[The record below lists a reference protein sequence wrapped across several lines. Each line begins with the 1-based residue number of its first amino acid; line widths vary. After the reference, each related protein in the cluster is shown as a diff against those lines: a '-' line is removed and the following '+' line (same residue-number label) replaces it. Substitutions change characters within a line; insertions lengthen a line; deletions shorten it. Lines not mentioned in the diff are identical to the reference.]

1 MTTKAPCYHC
11 ALPVLDQRFQATLP
25 DGTEAQFCCGG
36 CQAAAQAIMA
46 CGLGDYYQWR
56 STGEPVVAL
65 TSQDERLIEQLD
77 HPEVQARFVTT
88 AEGHRS
94 ATLQVEGIHCAACV
108 WMIEQH
114 LQQQD
119 GVLAA
124 HLNQSNQRLW
134 LEWQSD
140 VSLTDLARRLAQLG
154 YRLRPY
160 RADAAQQAH
169 ERTQKQYILRLIAAG
184 VGSMQVMMNAVA
196 LYTGNIDATSE
207 HIIRWASML
216 LTLPVIVYA
225 AWPFYH
231 NAWRDIRHGRLGMDV
246 PVAIAIILTFF
257 ASALATLTRS
267 GEVYFESLCMFTFFL
282 LLGRFLEF
290 RSRRALV
297 DSGNAL
303 DDLIPPF
310 VQRESNNN
318 TGTETVAVSDVAIGD
333 ILHILPGERVP
344 LDGVLHSAAG
354 ELDESST
361 TGEYLPRTLQRGDVV
376 RAGSINLG
384 QPMTLQVTHLAGDS
398 SLSTLQRLLARAQK
412 EKPRLIAVTDRLA
425 QQFVAIILLL
435 AAGSYTIWLFI
446 DPDRA
451 FWIAISVLVVTCPCA
466 LSLAA
471 PTVLTVANDRLRR
484 SGFLVTRGHVLDTLG
499 KVSQVWLD
507 KTGTLTE
514 GQYQRGKLHRF
525 PGAPTEAECLGIAA
539 ALELNS
545 EHPIAAAFKD
555 LMPAW
560 YDWDEWQWVPSAG
573 VMGRKK
579 DTTYRLTARP
589 DVEHTQGEQTQGEQN
604 TDTSQW
610 VRLSAGA
617 EPWLDIELIDALRAD
632 APQTIDQLHSL
643 HLQTGIV
650 SGDPSVHVDWVAS
663 TVGIVDVVKA
673 ATPDTKLAL
682 LQSLQH
688 TGECVVMVGDGLND
702 AAALKGADVSIAM
715 ANGTD
720 WSKHQADA
728 LILNGRLTT
737 LPLAV
742 RVARRAAQLTR
753 QNVQWATAYN
763 LIAIPL
769 AGIGLVTPWMA
780 AIGMS
785 ASSLIVVFNALRV
798 RRVV

>member
-1 MTTKAPCYHC
+1 MTTPTACYHC
-11 ALPVLDQRFQATLP
+11 ALPVLDNRFQTTLD

-36 CQAAAQAIMA
+36 CQAAAQAILY
-46 CGLGDYYQWR
+46 CGLSDYYQWR
-56 STGEPVVAL
+56 SAGQPVVPL
-65 TSQDERLIEQLD
+65 TAHEARLIEQLD
-77 HPEVQARFVTT
+77 HPDVQARFVTN
-88 AEGHRS
+88 AAGHQS
-94 ATLQVEGIHCAACV
+94 ATLQVEGIHCAACI

-114 LQQQD
+114 LQQQE
-119 GVLAA
+119 GVIAA

-134 LEWQSD
+134 LEWQPD
-140 VSLTDLARRLAQLG
+140 VSLTQLAQGVAQLG

-160 RADAAQQAH
+160 RPDAAQQAH

-216 LTLPVIVYA
+216 LTLPVIIYA

-231 NAWRDIRHGRLGMDV
+231 NAWQDVRHGRLGMDV

-303 DDLIPPF
+303 DDLIPAF
-310 VQRESNNN
+310 VQRECADQR
-318 TGTETVAVSDVAIGD
+318 TETVAVSAVAVGDV
-333 ILHILPGERVP
+333 LHLLPGERVP
-344 LDGVLHSAAG
+344 LDGVLHSAVA

-361 TGEYLPRTLQRGDVV
+361 TGEYLPRQVQEGDVV

-384 QPMTLQVTHLAGDS
+384 QPMSLRVTRLAGDS
-398 SLSTLQRLLARAQK
+398 SLSTLQRLLARAQR
-412 EKPRLIAVTDRLA
+412 EKPNLIAVTDRLA
-425 QQFVAIILLL
+425 QQFVAVILVL
-435 AAGSYTIWLFI
+435 AAVSYTAWLFI
-446 DPDRA
+446 DADRA

-484 SGFLVTRGHVLDTLG
+484 AGFLVTRGHVLDILG
-499 KVSQVWLD
+499 KATQVWLD

-514 GQYQRGKLHRF
+514 GQYQRGQLYRHA
-525 PGAPTEAECLGIAA
+525 GAPPDAECLRLAA

-545 EHPIAAAFKD
+545 EHPIAAAFSD
-555 LMPAW
+555 HTPTW
-560 YDWDEWQWVPSAG
+560 YDWDHWEWLPGVGVAG
-573 VMGRKK
+573 QKNGR
-579 DTTYRLTARP
+579 TYRLTTRP
-589 DVEHTQGEQTQGEQN
+589 ESDPNPTDN
-604 TDTSQW
+604 TQW
-610 VRLSAGA
+610 VRLSVDA
-617 EPWLDIELIDALRAD
+617 EPWLDIELVDALRDD
-632 APQTIDQLHSL
+632 APHALEQLHTL
-643 HLQTGIV
+643 HLHTGIV
-650 SGDPSVHVDWVAS
+650 SGDPSTHVDWIAKKVQ
-663 TVGIVDVVKA
+663 VEDIVKA

-682 LQSLQH
+682 LQSLQQS
-688 TGECVVMVGDGLND
+688 GECVVMVGDGLND

-742 RVARRAAQLTR
+742 RVARRSAQLTR
-753 QNVQWATAYN
+753 QNVQWATVYN
-763 LIAIPL
+763 VLAIPL
-769 AGIGLVTPWMA
+769 AGVGLVTPWMA

-798 RRVV
+798 RNVS